1 MYYSKLE
8 CMDDCGAGLG
18 QLTPSGQDCAEI
30 NRIYKR
36 EQKNFKTRSGEHKK
50 RAKANMERYQA
61 AFDQCKGLPEHRIPP
76 AADGSVPD
84 APALS
89 PEETERLVT
98 ASFTAPTEPI
108 DYSKIG
114 ISVVA
119 LLVILGGVFWLT
131 KPKDQ
136 TKGR

>member
-50 RAKANMERYQA
+50 RAKANMERFQEAYN
-61 AFDQCKGLPEHRIPP
+61 QCQNQPAHRIVP
-76 AADGSVPD
+76 AAGGVPED
-84 APALS
+84 TSGLT
-89 PEETERLVT
+89 PERVESLVA
-98 ASFTAPTEPI
+98 ASSTVSGEPL

-114 ISVVA
+114 LSVLA
-119 LLVILGGVFWLT
+119 LVVVLGGVIWLT
-131 KPKDQ
+131 KPKE
-136 TKGR
+136 KK